1 MVYYLLA
8 PVPDWDWQIGQARTP
23 ENSQLI
29 ASLKERYKQAH
40 AFDMYAKNDKVIDST
55 AFNNLF
61 AESKDVYSCD
71 LTLLNKQLAEI
82 PLTNWGLKLDE
93 IYPKS
98 DREYIEE
105 TIYLRN
111 PSSQTRRAVIEQIIA
126 KLSKAEIELLLEKMD
141 AYKNRLEGLK
151 KTEYEFYSKD
161 TYEQIKALL

>member
-1 MVYYLLA
+1 
-8 PVPDWDWQIGQARTP
+8 
-23 ENSQLI
+23 
-29 ASLKERYKQAH
+29 
-40 AFDMYAKNDKVIDST
+40 
-55 AFNNLF
+55 
-61 AESKDVYSCD
+61 
-71 LTLLNKQLAEI
+71 
-82 PLTNWGLKLDE
+82 E